1 MDTRINSLTAPF
13 SSPPPSLFI
22 SPHEFGSLLGRAD
35 APLLLDVRP
44 QARFDASTQMLATAR
59 RCAPDDLPALIA
71 ELTAAPSAIGQMP
84 IVTYCVY
91 GHHVSLNA
99 AAQLCAAGLSARVL
113 AGGFEG
119 GEDSVDDPQL
129 IAQWRTD
136 APLKMVKRP
145 DWGVPGVHPSRWI
158 TRARPKIDRIACPWL
173 IRRFIDARAEFFY
186 VPAEH
191 VFDEAQRLG
200 AIAYDIPGAP
210 VSHVGERCS
219 FEVLAN
225 AFGIE
230 HAALN
235 HLARMVCGA
244 DTDRLEMAP
253 ESAGLLALSLG
264 LSQLHADDHAML
276 EAAMP
281 MYDALYA
288 WCQSV
293 SSAVWQ
299 GTPLEAHNWP
309 PESAAEGKK

>member
-1 MDTRINSLTAPF
+1 MDTRNY
-13 SSPPPSLFI
+13 SSHPVSSLFV
-22 SPHEFGSLLGRAD
+22 SPQELCSRMGRAD
-35 APLLLDVRP
+35 APLLLDVRLQP
-44 QARFDASTQMLATAR
+44 RFDASPRMLAGAQ
-59 RCAPDDLPALIA
+59 RCHLEDIPAFAKAVLA
-71 ELTAAPSAIGQMP
+71 SNPLQE

-91 GHHVSLNA
+91 GHHVGVNA
-99 AAQLCAAGLSARVL
+99 AEALRAAGLQARAL
-113 AGGFEG
+113 AGGIEG
-119 GEDSVDDPQL
+119 GEDGVDSAES
-129 IAQWRTD
+129 ITQWRMA
-136 APLKMVKRP
+136 APLTMAKRA
-145 DWGVPGVHPSRWI
+145 DWGVPNQKPSRWV

-264 LSQLHADDHAML
+264 LSQLHTDDHAML
-276 EAAMP
+276 KAAMP

-288 WCQSV
+288 WCQSA
-293 SSAVWQ
+293 STAVWQ